1 MLRTEARSLVSD
13 RVTETSE
20 LTGRAREEALE
31 CESRVRHARDLLNC
45 LDSER
50 LAEMSQLTQ
59 RTREETLE
67 CVALRS
73 ALISFQHSEGV
84 AAIARSFAMG
94 TLVSILEQSQQ
105 AEAFAKHSLAEAQAA
120 MSAQAD
126 LGQRDIWRSEF
137 EALLATLHGEQ
148 QAHAS
153 VLAERSQVEAQA
165 AKSAQAALGQL
176 DIWHS
181 GAKVCLPHCTA
192 SSRRTHLPSQSVRR
206 QRLRLRSLRRQL

>member
-1 MLRTEARSLVSD
+1 MPAESLPDPSTGCSLTLEATREMLRTEARSLVSD
-13 RVTETSE
+13 RVTEMSE
-20 LTGRAREEALE
+20 LTGRAREEALG
-31 CESRVRHARDLLNC
+31 CESRVRLARDLLNC

-67 CVALRS
+67 CEALRS

-153 VLAERSQVEAQA
+153 ALAVRSQVEAQA

-176 DIWHS
+176 DIWHA
-181 GAKVCLPHCTA
+181 GA
-192 SSRRTHLPSQSVRR
+192 
-206 QRLRLRSLRRQL
+206 